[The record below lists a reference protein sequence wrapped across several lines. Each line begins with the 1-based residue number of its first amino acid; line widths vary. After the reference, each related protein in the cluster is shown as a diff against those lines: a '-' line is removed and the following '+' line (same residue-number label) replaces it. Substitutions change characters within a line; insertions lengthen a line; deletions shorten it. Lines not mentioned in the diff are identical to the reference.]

1 MKKYTII
8 LIALAV
14 MLPKISLADTTL
26 GVTSIAA
33 VKTSAIANNTYA
45 DGWKWI
51 FDVTLPEG
59 EDKIQMKFA
68 DWTNGSL
75 SIPSGS
81 NMHFYSAQSLNATSS
96 DSAINIDSSNAYGN
110 ELILDPTKGQQVQ
123 VAVEIKVPTGV
134 TGGSYS
140 TSYGIQTSSSQITAT
155 TTASS
160 TGSVNVILPPNV
172 LDDNQ
177 VSYGSK
183 NANLGSFSLQAQTIR
198 SFPSILNSLKVKLSS
213 NNGVSINTLLSNI
226 NLCFGSTCYVAS
238 SVLNDGVATFDN
250 LNTSSFT
257 WSEISIRASGV
268 DGDPSVF
275 SITSDLLS
283 SSIVAV
289 DSNGNALS
297 TASSRETVG
306 NTTFTPWLLRVDVNN
321 RIIGANGT
329 TLNFVISNESSDNL
343 YLSKITPAGNIF
355 CNMYEQ
361 TPINDYSYL
370 LQPGRGYNCALF
382 STSSTAVD
390 SVTLSYGPDST
401 NPTTLS
407 RTFKMPNY

>member
-8 LIALAV
+8 LLALAFI
-14 MLPKISLADTTL
+14 LPKISLADTTL
-26 GVTSIAA
+26 GVNNITA
-33 VKTSAIANNTYA
+33 VKTSAMADNTYA

-51 FDVTLPEG
+51 FDVTVPVG
-59 EDKIQMKFA
+59 DDKIQMKFL
-68 DWTNGSL
+68 DWNNGST
-75 SIPSGS
+75 SISAGS

-110 ELILDPTKGQQVQ
+110 ELILDPTKGQQIQ

-140 TSYGIQTSSSQITAT
+140 TSYGIQTSSIQTTAT

-160 TGSVNVILPPNV
+160 TGSVKVILPSNI
-172 LDDNQ
+172 LNDNQ

-183 NANLGSFSLQAQTIR
+183 NASLGSFSLQAQTPGNL
-198 SFPSILNSLKVKLSS
+198 PSVLNSLKIKLSG

-238 SVLNDGVATFDN
+238 SVSNDGVATFDN
-250 LNTSSFT
+250 LNISSLM
-257 WSEISIRASGV
+257 WNYISIKV
-268 DGDPSVF
+268 DGVNGAPSVF
-275 SITSDLLS
+275 SITTDLPS

-297 TASSRETVG
+297 TASSTETVG

-343 YLSKITPAGNIF
+343 YLSKTTPAGNIF

-361 TPINDYSYL
+361 TPVNDYSYL